1 MQFTLFQ
8 KGQMIKHGMKGNKIK
23 PQKARDDYAVH
34 SYHTAHETAKKLDE
48 ALKDVSICNSN

>member
-1 MQFTLFQ
+1 
-8 KGQMIKHGMKGNKIK
+8 MIKHGMKGNKIK